1 MLYIMYCT
9 VTVDSLCQVNFFLA
23 HHKPW
28 PQGASQSVQYKSP
41 SILRPLIQIRGKKQ
55 RKAPKKL
62 QEEHQR
68 WDSSPRTDRYSR
80 DVMCTF

>member
-9 VTVDSLCQVNFFLA
+9 VIVDSLCQVNCFISYTINTN
-23 HHKPW
+23 W
-28 PQGASQSVQYKSP
+28 PQGASQSVQYNSP
-41 SILRPLIQIRGKKQ
+41 SILRPLIQIRGEKN
-55 RKAPKKL
+55 REKKL

-80 DVMCTF
+80 DVVCTL